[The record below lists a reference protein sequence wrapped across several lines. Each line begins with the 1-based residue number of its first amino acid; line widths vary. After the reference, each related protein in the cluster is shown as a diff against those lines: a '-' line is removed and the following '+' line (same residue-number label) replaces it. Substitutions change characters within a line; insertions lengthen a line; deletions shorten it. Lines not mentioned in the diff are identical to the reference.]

1 MPVAIHCEP
10 VSEPH
15 LPDASFETRWI
26 AASLPLVAPR
36 NDRVCCT
43 SPHTLTHSCHR
54 EGAAR
59 GDPLVLD
66 KRTALS
72 ERVSRDTMDC
82 RVTLFLA
89 MTESVLSSLHFFT
102 HSCHREGVARGDPR

>member
-36 NDRVCCT
+36 NDRVR
-43 SPHTLTHSCHR
+43 CHR
-54 EGAAR
+54 EGEAPVAIHCEPLTEQHSPYACLETRWIAA
-59 GDPLVLD
+59 
-66 KRTALS
+66 
-72 ERVSRDTMDC
+72 SRC
-82 RVTLFLA
+82 
-89 MTESVLSSLHFFT
+89 SSQ
-102 HSCHREGVARGDPR
+102 

>member
-36 NDRVCCT
+36 NDRLC
-43 SPHTLTHSCHR
+43 CHR

-59 GDPLVLD
+59 GDPLALG
-66 KRTALS
+66 KRTA
-72 ERVSRDTMDC
+72 
-82 RVTLFLA
+82 
-89 MTESVLSSLHFFT
+89 
-102 HSCHREGVARGDPR
+102 